1 LQNLSQPPSHR
12 RPKKEKE
19 KEENLYSSGSCF
31 YNPLPALIPFISKS
45 HAKYLIHKE
54 QPQERRKSN
63 PHK

>member
-1 LQNLSQPPSHR
+1 LQNLSQPP
-12 RPKKEKE
+12 PPQNKKKQ
-19 KEENLYSSGSCF
+19 KKKKENLYSSGSCF

-54 QPQERRKSN
+54 QPQERRESN